1 MAGQLASI
9 SHKIG
14 AQLPVTLV
22 SYTYNDL
29 GQQIAKT
36 FPTIAS
42 ANQTYAYNIRGW
54 LKTLGSAHT
63 EVFKQTLY
71 YESGAT
77 TNRWNGNISRIDWS
91 GMTGAGKTRTYN
103 YTYDNAH
110 RLTTANYTASSETNW
125 FTVNGML
132 YDANGNITKLVRRNQ
147 MTASTYGEVDNL
159 TYTYQTNSNR
169 LAQVE
174 DSNDALSYTS
184 KDFKERSATAY
195 SYDVNGNLSGNLDKQ
210 ITSISYNHLNLPDTV
225 TFTGTLGKIV
235 FGYDAEED
243 GALRISPFGLI

>member
-1 MAGQLASI
+1 
-9 SHKIG
+9 
-14 AQLPVTLV
+14 VTLV

-77 TNRWNGNISRIDWS
+77 NNRWNGNISRIDWS

-103 YTYDNAH
+103 YTYDNPN
-110 RLTTANYTASSETNW
+110 RLTAATYTASGEANW
-125 FTVNGML
+125 FTVNGMT
-132 YDANGNITKLVRRNQ
+132 YDANGNIQTLRRRGQ
-147 MTASTYGEVDNL
+147 LTSPAGYGEIDSL
-159 TYTYQTNSNR
+159 TYWYESNLAFDEYSNKLIGVNDLHSSNSH
-169 LAQVE
+169 
-174 DSNDALSYTS
+174 TS
-184 KDFKERSATAY
+184 KDFKPNIGSTQTYAY
-195 SYDVNGNLSGNLDKQ
+195 DGNGNLTRNKDKK
-210 ITSISYNHLNLPDTV
+210 ISSISYNHLNLPDTV

-235 FGYDAEED
+235 FGYNAEED